1 MGDLAMDAV
10 VEDGIAMDD
19 DVAED
24 GARGEGESS
33 KSSDSEAGEWNRQP
47 TTARMTA
54 HNGAQTWWV
63 PLIW

>member
-10 VEDGIAMDD
+10 VEEGIAMDD

-33 KSSDSEAGEWNRQP
+33 KSGDSEAGE
-47 TTARMTA
+47 
-54 HNGAQTWWV
+54 
-63 PLIW
+63 